1 MTDVEKGTCAA
12 RFTPRGNRVNEHSPL
27 ETIDARRQVVVTTSH
42 GVGLSPGRAS
52 DPRSKMTK
60 YSAKGGEWGPGNAR
74 NVPAAVFLTK
84 KNVRGA

>member
-27 ETIDARRQVVVTTSH
+27 ETVDARSTGCGYHQSRRWPVPWPRLRPTIKNDKVL
-42 GVGLSPGRAS
+42 GEGGRMGSRECAQ
-52 DPRSKMTK
+52 R
-60 YSAKGGEWGPGNAR
+60 AR
-74 NVPAAVFLTK
+74 AVFLTK